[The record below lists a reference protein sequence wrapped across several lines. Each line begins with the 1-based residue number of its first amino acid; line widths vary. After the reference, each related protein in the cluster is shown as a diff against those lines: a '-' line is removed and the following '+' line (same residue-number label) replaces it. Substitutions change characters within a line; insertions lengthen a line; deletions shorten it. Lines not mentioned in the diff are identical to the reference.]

1 MLIHMIVLSLTFI
14 VVTKALVRELFVRA
28 GGIGPVDLT
37 LSFINTVM
45 HTESTKLS
53 TMQATETR
61 SME

>member
-1 MLIHMIVLSLTFI
+1 MIVLSLTFI

-28 GGIGPVDLT
+28 GGIGPVDLA

-45 HTESTKLS
+45 HTKSTKLS
-53 TMQATETR
+53 TTQATETR